1 MNNKNVSDLSGTFI
15 KFKNI
20 LKKGL
25 HNLTGHDWKA
35 NIV

>member
-20 LKKGL
+20 LKKRL
-25 HNLTGHDWKA
+25 AQSNWA
-35 NIV
+35 